1 MFDEFED
8 NKIKYLIM
16 GALFLAIVILI
27 KEIIL
32 KPQSPMNIAEIS
44 SSSFFKGQINFEL
57 LKSVKTEGF
66 SPFYEIALPKE
77 KGREN
82 PFEKYKE
89 Y

>member
-32 KPQSPMNIAEIS
+32 RPQAPMNVVEIP
-44 SSSFFKGQINFEL
+44 SSFYSKNQIDFEL
-57 LKSVKTEGF
+57 LKSLQTGEF
-66 SPFYEIALPKE
+66 SSFYEIFLPKE

-82 PFEKYKE
+82 PFAE